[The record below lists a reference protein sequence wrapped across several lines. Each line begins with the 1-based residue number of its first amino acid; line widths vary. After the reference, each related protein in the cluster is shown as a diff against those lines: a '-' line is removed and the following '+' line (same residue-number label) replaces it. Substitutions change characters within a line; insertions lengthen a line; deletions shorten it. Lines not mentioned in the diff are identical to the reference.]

1 MGSLRKELENI
12 IKIKFNNKKLLEQA
26 LTHKSYAFENEKT
39 EWNERLEF
47 LGDSILSAVVSSFL
61 YKKHK
66 EYDEG
71 QLSKLKANL
80 VSRAI
85 LAFWA
90 KEIDL
95 GKYLLFGKGEVFS
108 GGRKRSSL
116 LSNGMEALI
125 GALYLDQGFNVVQ
138 GFIEERIK
146 KVSFTPEDYKS
157 NLQEIVQSSDKVVP
171 QYRVVKE
178 AGPDHRKIFEIE
190 VFWKDK
196 VMGLGSGKNKKEA
209 EQRAAK
215 DALSKMDKIK
225 KNK

>member
-90 KEIDL
+90 KEINL